1 MMEAAVV
8 ATAMNRRQRGPP
20 SLPFGWGTVTVL
32 LIGTALTIIG
42 IVMILGGFFTFIT
55 GTVNNATSS
64 DFSIGS
70 FFSSFFGMII
80 LMVVG
85 AMLAGAAGET
95 VADAVARADDA
106 NRRGM
111 GAVLNVLGEHY
122 EERATVDAAMDE
134 YFALLDAIHARRMDA
149 SLSIKPTQTGVTFD
163 ADTYWQNVQ

>member
-8 ATAMNRRQRGPP
+8 ATAMNRRQRGPS
-20 SLPFGWGTVTVL
+20 SLPFGWGAVTVL

-85 AMLAGAAGET
+85 AMLAGAGGWLIRLWWIFLL
-95 VADAVARADDA
+95 V
-106 NRRGM
+106 
-111 GAVLNVLGEHY
+111 GAVSGG
-122 EERATVDAAMDE
+122 AA
-134 YFALLDAIHARRMDA
+134 
-149 SLSIKPTQTGVTFD
+149 
-163 ADTYWQNVQ
+163 ADTVRGRDEMRGGEVRVRCRACGRLNPEEARFCLSCGQAV

>member
-8 ATAMNRRQRGPP
+8 ATAMNRRQRGSS

-85 AMLAGAAGET
+85 AMLAGAGGWLIRLWWIFLLVGAVSGGAAADTVRGRDEMRAGE
-95 VADAVARADDA
+95 VRVRCRACGRLNPEEARFCLSCGQAV
-106 NRRGM
+106 
-111 GAVLNVLGEHY
+111 
-122 EERATVDAAMDE
+122 
-134 YFALLDAIHARRMDA
+134 
-149 SLSIKPTQTGVTFD
+149 
-163 ADTYWQNVQ
+163 